1 MNIVF
6 WVSLTALFYIF
17 IGYPAVLTVAAL
29 FRGRSGGHA
38 EAPQPPSISMIIPV
52 HNEIGIIEHKLHN
65 TMELDYGRERLQ
77 VIVVSDASTDGTDD
91 VAAGFAGDGGVEFHR
106 LPERQGKGAALNL
119 GLELAAGEIIVF
131 SDASIFLER
140 EALRNI
146 VRPFASPRV
155 GCVSG
160 EDYIRGG
167 GGEGM
172 YGKYEIFLRNL
183 ESKIG
188 SIVGASGCFYAQ
200 RRTLCRPFVEG
211 MAPDFLSVLHTVA
224 EGYRAVTEAS
234 ARGEMRTV
242 RRAGQEFPRKVRT
255 MLRGMT
261 TLSSFK
267 RLLDPFRH
275 GLFAVELLSHKVMR
289 WMAGLFLG
297 TLALSNI
304 ALATSAPFRW
314 FLLLQAVCY
323 SSALVGWL
331 GPRRL
336 AGAPVF
342 RIPFFFCMVNLAGLV
357 AWGRFLVGD
366 RQEIWE
372 PSQR

>member
-6 WVSLTALFYIF
+6 WVSLAALFYIF
-17 IGYPAVLTVAAL
+17 IGYPAMLVVVAL
-29 FRGRSGGHA
+29 FRGRGMSPA
-38 EAPQPPSISMIIPV
+38 EDPQPPSVSLIIPV
-52 HNEIGIIEHKLHN
+52 HNEIGDIERKLRN

-77 VIVVSDASTDGTDD
+77 VIVISDASTDGTDD
-91 VAAGFAGDGGVEFHR
+91 VAAAFAGEGAVEFRR
-106 LPERQGKGAALNL
+106 LPGRQGKGAALNL
-119 GLELAAGEIIVF
+119 GLELAEGEIIVF

-140 EALRNI
+140 EALRHI
-146 VRPFASPRV
+146 VRPFASPGI

-160 EDYIRGG
+160 EDFIRGG

-172 YGKYEIFLRNL
+172 YGRYEIFLRNL
-183 ESKIG
+183 ESRIG

-200 RRTLCRPFVEG
+200 RRELCRPFVEG

-224 EGYRAVTEAS
+224 AGYRAVTEAS
-234 ARGEMRTV
+234 ARGEMRAV
-242 RRAGQEFPRKVRT
+242 HRAGHEFPRKVRT

-261 TLSSFK
+261 TLASFK
-267 RLLDPFRH
+267 RLLNPFRH

-314 FLLLQAVCY
+314 FLAFQVVCY
-323 SSALVGWL
+323 LAALVGWL
-331 GPRRL
+331 GPKRL
-336 AGAPVF
+336 ADAPVF

-357 AWGRFLVGD
+357 AWGRFLVGE

>member
-17 IGYPAVLTVAAL
+17 IGYPAVLAVAAL
-29 FRGRSGGHA
+29 FRGRSQSPA
-38 EAPQPPSISMIIPV
+38 EASEPPSISMIIPV
-52 HNEIGIIEHKLHN
+52 HNEIGVIEQKLRN
-65 TMELDYGRERLQ
+65 TMELDYSRDRLE

-91 VAAGFAGDGGVEFHR
+91 VAAGFAGEGDVQFRR

-119 GLELAAGEIIVF
+119 GLELAEGEIIVF
-131 SDASIFLER
+131 SDASIFLEP

-146 VRPFASPRV
+146 VRPFASPRI

-172 YGKYEIFLRNL
+172 YGKYELCLRNL
-183 ESKIG
+183 ESRIG

-200 RRTLCRPFVEG
+200 RKELCRPFVEG

-224 EGYRAVTEAS
+224 AGYRAVTEAA

-242 RRAGQEFPRKVRT
+242 RRAGHEFPRKVRT

-267 RLLDPFRH
+267 RLLNPFRH
-275 GLFAVELLSHKVMR
+275 GWFAVELLSHKVLR
-289 WMAGLFLG
+289 WMAGLFLV
-297 TLALSNI
+297 T
-304 ALATSAPFRW
+304 LATSTPLRW
-314 FLLLQAVCY
+314 FLVLQVVCY
-323 SSALVGWL
+323 LAALVGWL
-331 GPRRL
+331 GPKRL

-366 RQEIWE
+366 RQEIWD